1 MLLGRGRQQ
10 GQLAR
15 AGSLAEAEAAA
26 DFPDESSAP
35 YFARLKIEHK
45 DENQQPGNQNLR
57 LEQID
62 AHHFPHVTDRTVER
76 RYADCELG
84 QELHVRFEER
94 LIEDLIFQL
103 VFHSPVP
110 PATIV
115 TTTVALPPLF
125 SFTTTYLQATVA
137 GARLG
142 GWGSRKGL
150 HRTVELKVDKGN
162 SLFIPRLGRCNL
174 TDAAVEEGLELGQQ
188 VGGIFRSTLG

>member
-1 MLLGRGRQQ
+1 MKDASRFLIIQILKYSYSPIFHPWSASLHGVHCTSAAFVLPASLLGLRRQQ
-10 GQLAR
+10 RQLSGT
-15 AGSLAEAEAAA
+15 GSLREAETAA

-62 AHHFPHVTDRTVER
+62 AHHFPDVTDRTVER

-110 PATIV
+110 AAMIV
-115 TTTVALPPLF
+115 TTVAPLLSFTVYTQLAQRGVGFLEGALP
-125 SFTTTYLQATVA
+125 
-137 GARLG
+137 
-142 GWGSRKGL
+142 
-150 HRTVELKVDKGN
+150 
-162 SLFIPRLGRCNL
+162 
-174 TDAAVEEGLELGQQ
+174 
-188 VGGIFRSTLG
+188 